1 MVKTCL
7 SKNHGFVI
15 VFNANNES
23 QSDFTFSKK
32 GSFVEIIDFN
42 NLPNGLLGITVKSI
56 NKVIV
61 SNICQLEDGL
71 HIADIKAQIDPEVDD
86 QAVLAEYPEI
96 SSILSQ
102 LIKHPKISDLLH
114 LTNIFPSITEML
126 TAKVTA
132 PPSPILHLRNPQL

>member
-1 MVKTCL
+1 M
-7 SKNHGFVI
+7 I
-15 VFNANNES
+15 VFNARMNHK
-23 QSDFTFSKK
+23 SDFTFSKK

-71 HIADIKAQIDPEVDD
+71 HIADIRPQIDPEVDD

-102 LIKHPKISDLLH
+102 LIKHPKISR
-114 LTNIFPSITEML
+114 S
-126 TAKVTA
+126 
-132 PPSPILHLRNPQL
+132 SYQS